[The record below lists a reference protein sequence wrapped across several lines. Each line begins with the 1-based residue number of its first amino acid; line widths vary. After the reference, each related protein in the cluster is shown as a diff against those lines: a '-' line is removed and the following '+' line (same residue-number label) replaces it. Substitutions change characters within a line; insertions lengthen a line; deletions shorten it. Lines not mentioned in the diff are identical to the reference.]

1 MWKSLLILFG
11 LSIITATVFHELVN
25 AQDNVEVNWFTL
37 EEAQEKSLESDKN
50 ILIFAVTKWCVYCK
64 AMDREAFENPEI
76 VSRIAERFYPVK
88 IDIESDRAVIFNGE
102 KMTES
107 QFAEKYQLRVPPK
120 TLFLNQ
126 NGDVLFDYTGYISE
140 KAFSKL
146 LAPWT
151 ESEI

>member
-1 MWKSLLILFG
+1 M
-11 LSIITATVFHELVN
+11 
-25 AQDNVEVNWFTL
+25 TL

-107 QFAEKYQLRVPPK
+107 QFADQYDMNIPPM
-120 TLFLNQ
+120 TLFMNQ
-126 NGDVLFDYTGYISE
+126 KGEVLFE
-140 KAFSKL
+140 
-146 LAPWT
+146 
-151 ESEI
+151 